1 MRNVI
6 KMDIYRLL
14 TSLSFKVCIILV
26 FVQNF
31 ISGPL
36 TKIIFFIARKLM
48 LSSDMTEQEV
58 DELFGVWSRDFHIG
72 NAIASQLGGICTI
85 IFLLCI
91 VFFSYS
97 DIQHGYIK
105 NIAGQLP
112 KRSYTVISKF
122 TVMQL
127 TALII
132 YGVSVFAKT
141 LGQLI
146 CGQRLKFDMVFP
158 GELDMETLS
167 FGPDRVFSL
176 GHALAEFGVKILLL
190 SCMCALIL
198 LLTTGLSSNV
208 AGTIAAVVVGAGF
221 TGVAY
226 AAASLAVSKLFRL
239 EDFSF
244 SDYMP
249 DSLYRSDLV
258 ADGGMIRGI
267 IIAIAATAVLL
278 FITIKLYDRKELK

>member
-127 TALII
+127 TALIF

-146 CGQRLKFDMVFP
+146 CGQRLKFDMLFP
-158 GELDMETLS
+158 GEFDMETFA

-267 IIAIAATAVLL
+267 IIAIATTAVLL

>member
-127 TALII
+127 TALIF

-146 CGQRLKFDMVFP
+146 CGQRLKFDMLFP
-158 GELDMETLS
+158 GEFDMETFA

-278 FITIKLYDRKELK
+278 FITIKLYDKKELK

>member
-127 TALII
+127 TALIF

-146 CGQRLKFDMVFP
+146 CGQRLKFDMLFP
-158 GELDMETLS
+158 GEFDMETFA

>member
-36 TKIIFFIARKLM
+36 TKIAFFLARKLM

-58 DELFGVWSRDFHIG
+58 DELFGVWSRDFYIG
-72 NAIASQLGGICTI
+72 NAVASQLGGICTI

-127 TALII
+127 TALIF

-158 GELDMETLS
+158 GELDMETFS

-198 LLTTGLSSNV
+198 LLTTGLGSNV

-226 AAASLAVSKLFRL
+226 AAASLAVSRLFRL

-258 ADGGMIRGI
+258 ADGGMIRSI

-278 FITIKLYDRKELK
+278 FITIKLYDRKEFK